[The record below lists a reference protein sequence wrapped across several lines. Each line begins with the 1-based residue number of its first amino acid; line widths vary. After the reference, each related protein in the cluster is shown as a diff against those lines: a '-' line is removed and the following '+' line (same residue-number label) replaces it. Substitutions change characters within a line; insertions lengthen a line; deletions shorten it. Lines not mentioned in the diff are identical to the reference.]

1 MRIHNTLASKIEEF
15 NSQHINIVKMY
26 VCGITPYDD
35 THLGHGRCYVVFDIL
50 RRYLQYKGFKVEYVQ
65 NFTDVDD
72 KILNKSK
79 ELSIHPKELSQK
91 YIESYFDVE
100 KKLNIQPAKIYP
112 KVTEHID
119 DIIVAI
125 EKLVKKE
132 IAYVTPTG
140 VYFDVEKYQQL
151 ITNKNNL
158 VKYGELS
165 KKNLDELIAGAR
177 VEIDETKKSPLDFA
191 LWKFAKND
199 DPIFWE
205 SPWGDGRPGWH
216 IECSV
221 MSMKYLGETLDI
233 HGGGMDLIFPHH
245 ENEIAQSQAITEKQ
259 FVKFWVHNGFVT
271 VNKEKMSKSLKNIF
285 ALKDLFT
292 IYDPM
297 VVRLFLLSQHY
308 RKPLDFS
315 LQEMDQFKSVFERFV
330 NVKENAEL
338 WIKNLKDGPPSEVT
352 KNIVDNAV
360 KKFEESMEDD
370 LNTSSALSALHLI
383 INHLYTLEKNLTQG
397 ITKGDIEYSLNKFL
411 QLSEDVLGL
420 KFPKYN
426 IPQEIQELVKQREL
440 ARKNRDFAT
449 ADKIRQQIIL
459 LGWIVEDTP
468 FGTKI
473 RKRI

>member
-1 MRIHNTLASKIEEF
+1 
-15 NSQHINIVKMY
+15 
-26 VCGITPYDD
+26 
-35 THLGHGRCYVVFDIL
+35 
-50 RRYLQYKGFKVEYVQ
+50 
-65 NFTDVDD
+65 
-72 KILNKSK
+72 
-79 ELSIHPKELSQK
+79 
-91 YIESYFDVE
+91 
-100 KKLNIQPAKIYP
+100 
-112 KVTEHID
+112 
-119 DIIVAI
+119 
-125 EKLVKKE
+125 
-132 IAYVTPTG
+132 
-140 VYFDVEKYQQL
+140 
-151 ITNKNNL
+151 
-158 VKYGELS
+158 
-165 KKNLDELIAGAR
+165 
-177 VEIDETKKSPLDFA
+177 
-191 LWKFAKND
+191 
-199 DPIFWE
+199 
-205 SPWGDGRPGWH
+205 
-216 IECSV
+216 
-221 MSMKYLGETLDI
+221 
-233 HGGGMDLIFPHH
+233 
-245 ENEIAQSQAITEKQ
+245 
-259 FVKFWVHNGFVT
+259 
-271 VNKEKMSKSLKNIF
+271 
-285 ALKDLFT
+285 
-292 IYDPM
+292 M

-338 WIKNLKDGPPSEVT
+338 WINNLKDGLPSEFT

-449 ADKIRQQIIL
+449 ADKIREQIIL